1 MGWSIMLVLLDLTG
15 GVFSSG
21 QMIVDAYNFE
31 DWTSFYGNPTK
42 FGIALVTYI
51 FDFIFILQHYVCYK
65 NARKEETKRNE
76 GYHKI
81 PQDEP
86 SQLGL
91 IG

>member
-1 MGWSIMLVLLDLTG
+1 MLLDLTG

-21 QMIVDAYNFE
+21 QMIVDAYNFD
-31 DWTSFYGNPTK
+31 DWTSFFGNPTK

-51 FDFIFILQHYVCYK
+51 FDIIFILQHYVCYHDT
-65 NARKEETKRNE
+65 RKEETKRND
-76 GYHKI
+76 GYHNI